1 MVALEDTTAV
11 GPDIVDDAL
20 VELEKFDAEAV
31 DDWSAEV
38 MSKLDVIFM
47 EGAAETVE
55 V

>member
-11 GPDIVDDAL
+11 GPDNVDDSL

-31 DDWSAEV
+31 EDWFAEV

-47 EGAAETVE
+47 KGAAGTVE

>member
-1 MVALEDTTAV
+1 MVAVEDTIAV
-11 GPDIVDDAL
+11 GPDIVDDSF

-31 DDWSAEV
+31 EDWFAEV